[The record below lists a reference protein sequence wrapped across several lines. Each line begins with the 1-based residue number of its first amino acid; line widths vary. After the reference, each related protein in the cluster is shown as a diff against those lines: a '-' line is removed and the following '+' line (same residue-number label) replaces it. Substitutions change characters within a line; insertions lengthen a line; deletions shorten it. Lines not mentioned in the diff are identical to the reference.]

1 MAKADR
7 VSEPPTRVLRW
18 FERVQI
24 ADFRPL
30 TRLAGTLAIFA
41 AAWAARV
48 LLDPMLPS
56 GFPYVTFFPAVILTA
71 FLFGLRA
78 GLLLALLCGGVAWYF
93 FIPPLNSFSIAG
105 AEVAIGLYVFVVG
118 TDLVLLHGM
127 RAANRQLRLER
138 QNSLDLAAAKEQQAE
153 ELRRAIAAVRDSEVK
168 TQLATRTA
176 GMGIWQWHI
185 PSDRVQWDETMFA
198 LYGMAPTP
206 DGTVRYGD
214 YIAHLHPEDAE
225 AQDTRLKRTVA
236 EVSESTREFR
246 IRRSDDSRWRQLRAV
261 EVARAGPDG
270 RTEWVVGTNLDIT
283 AEKERES
290 HIRLLLGEVNHR
302 AKNLLAVVLS
312 VARRTSGSDHET
324 FMTNFAARIQSLAA
338 GQDLLVRNAWRGVG
352 LQALVA
358 AQLGHFK
365 DLVGSRILIEGEEI
379 ALAPPG
385 GADAR
390 DGAPRTCHQCQQA
403 RRALERARAGAAA
416 LGTARQWRRGALR
429 IDVERERRAARR
441 PARHRRLRHGGDRRH
456 GQEHPRCRG
465 REPLRSARLRVA
477 ARLRDRQHRGT
488 PCFCRNFALGY
499 DPWPLRF

>member
-24 ADFRPL
+24 ADFHPL

-78 GLLLALLCGGVAWYF
+78 GLLSALLCGGVAWYF

-379 ALAPPG
+379 ALAPPAVQTLG
-385 GADAR
+385 MVLHELVTNASKHGA
-390 DGAPRTCHQCQQA
+390 
-403 RRALERARAGAAA
+403 LSNERGQVR
-416 LGTARQWRRGALR
+416 LHWERRGNGAEARFVLMWSESGGPPVAPPATAGFGTVVIGDMVRNTLDAEVESRFDPQGFVWRLDCAIGNIVEHHASVGILR
-429 IDVERERRAARR
+429 
-441 PARHRRLRHGGDRRH
+441 
-456 GQEHPRCRG
+456 
-465 REPLRSARLRVA
+465 
-477 ARLRDRQHRGT
+477 
-488 PCFCRNFALGY
+488 
-499 DPWPLRF
+499 